1 LIAAIDKSTFEPRNI
16 LTRRYSMTVGWAL
29 LGPGRH
35 AETNVI
41 PQMKRAAGIRLVAVL
56 SRDRARG
63 EAFAHKHGF
72 AKVYTS
78 LPDLLADPDIQALYD
93 CTPDG
98 SHAANTIAAAKA
110 GKHSLVEKPLALS
123 IAEGEAAIKACR
135 DHGVKLGVV
144 YLQRHEQAIQ
154 EARRMIAAGEIG
166 DVHLVRAQVNLRV
179 SAAPP
184 AGGNW
189 RADPTMRSGG
199 TLMSLGDHAFDTMTY
214 IVDQQIEKIV
224 AFSDATDSATRNER
238 VAAMMM
244 TMSKG
249 AIGQAVSSGRVPF
262 ARRPIEIHGSSGT
275 LIVGNPFAY
284 LAGDGGDPR
293 TSLEI
298 VNKDGSNIR
307 YFEPTE
313 CFRHEIEQFSRAIE
327 GAGAP
332 MTSADAALQ
341 AMRISES
348 FYRTIRDGRVEDVSV
363 PG

>member
-1 LIAAIDKSTFEPRNI
+1 
-16 LTRRYSMTVGWAL
+16 MTVGWAL

-41 PQMKRAAGIRLVAVL
+41 SQMKKADGIKLVAVL

-63 EAFAHKHGF
+63 EAFAQKHGF
-72 AKVYTS
+72 AKVYMALS
-78 LPDLLADPDIQALYD
+78 DLLADPDIHALYD

-123 IAEGEAAIKACR
+123 LTDGQAAIEACR
-135 DHGVKLGVV
+135 GHGVQLGVV
-144 YLQRHEQAIQ
+144 YQQRHEQAVQ
-154 EARRMIAAGEIG
+154 EAKRMIAAGDIG
-166 DVHLVRAQVNLRV
+166 EVHLVRAQVNLRV

-189 RADPTMRSGG
+189 RADPVMRSGG

-214 IVDQQIEKIV
+214 IVDQRIEKIV
-224 AFSDATDSATRNER
+224 AFTDATDAGTRNER

-244 TMSKG
+244 ALSKG

-262 ARRPIEIHGSSGT
+262 ARRPIEIHGSAGT

-284 LAGDGGDPR
+284 LSGDGGDPR
-293 TSLEI
+293 TSIELI
-298 VNKDGSNIR
+298 NKDGSNIR

-313 CFRHEIEQFSRAIE
+313 CFRCEVEQFSRAIE

-332 MTSADAALQ
+332 MTSAEEGLN
-341 AMRISES
+341 AMRISEL
-348 FYRTIRDGRVEDVSV
+348 FYRTIFDGRVAKI
-363 PG
+363 